1 MDNQMP
7 DFACFLAG
15 NTYLNKMIKLQQV
28 LYLIKVMGEF
38 TQRHQEVFEKSD
50 PNMMLGS
57 LMEETSME
65 ELNKVL
71 TECKFY
77 SNFKE

>member
-1 MDNQMP
+1 
-7 DFACFLAG
+7 
-15 NTYLNKMIKLQQV
+15 MIKLQQV
-28 LYLIKVMGEF
+28 LYLLKVMGEF
-38 TQRHQEVFEKSD
+38 IQRHKEVFKKSD

-71 TECKFY
+71 AECKFY
-77 SNFKE
+77 AKF

>member
-15 NTYLNKMIKLQQV
+15 NTSLNKMIKLQQV
-28 LYLIKVMGEF
+28 LYLFKVMGEF
-38 TQRHQEVFEKSD
+38 IQRHQEVFEKSD

>member
-1 MDNQMP
+1 MDNQMSE
-7 DFACFLAG
+7 FACFLAG
-15 NTYLNKMIKLQQV
+15 NTSLNLNKMIKLQ
-28 LYLIKVMGEF
+28 
-38 TQRHQEVFEKSD
+38 QEVFEKSD

-71 TECKFY
+71 TKCKFY
-77 SNFKE
+77 SNF

>member
-15 NTYLNKMIKLQQV
+15 TTSLNKMIKLQQV
-28 LYLIKVMGEF
+28 IYLVKVMGEF
-38 TQRHQEVFEKSD
+38 IKRHQEVFEKSD
-50 PNMMLGS
+50 PKMMLGS

>member
-1 MDNQMP
+1 
-7 DFACFLAG
+7 
-15 NTYLNKMIKLQQV
+15 
-28 LYLIKVMGEF
+28 MGEF
-38 TQRHQEVFEKSD
+38 IQRHQEVFEKSD